1 MENESVML
9 TEFLKGFTGKDILA
23 EPIVYPKAEIK
34 KVEEPKK
41 RGFLTIKG
49 TGNSIDLKS
58 QPNFLKTDIESVF
71 KKLKLEVNAFEHSIG
86 GVTETH
92 ALYVP
97 NHSYKEL
104 TKQEVIDEIV
114 KKMGLKSPPTIT
126 HVKGNWSKMVDV
138 VEITFVR
145 REREA
150 QHLGDYLNSKKFWD
164 TKGDLLVPLG
174 KSGSPLFVDLAT
186 LPHLLITGTSGSG
199 KSESLNGMIL
209 SIHHRYTAQDVQFAF
224 IDPKL
229 LELNTYENSPL
240 IATYAE
246 KNAFFTNVNKSIEY
260 LESLVEVMERR
271 YRRLAT
277 AKVKNIKKFNEKN
290 PQAKLPYLIC
300 VIDEFAKL
308 VEVGDKERLFSA
320 VKRLTAEAR
329 ASGIILIVATQT
341 PRAEVLP
348 GQILGNLLTRVIFK
362 TGNKTES
369 DQVLK
374 VPEASFLQ
382 GKGDGIYVDAEGNKH
397 RFTGVYLDDK
407 VDELEKIINWSV

>member
-1 MENESVML
+1 MFGV
-9 TEFLKGFTGKDILA
+9 LKAFADGFTGTDEKITF
-23 EPIVYPKAEIK
+23 PKAETTKVK
-34 KVEEPKK
+34 KETTSS
-41 RGFLTIKG
+41 RGFLSIKG
-49 TGNSIDLKS
+49 TGQGIDKALKPDFTKE
-58 QPNFLKTDIESVF
+58 QIESVF
-71 KKLKLEVNAFEHSIG
+71 KKLKLEVTAFEYSIG
-86 GVTETH
+86 GITETH

-114 KKMGLKSPPTIT
+114 KKMGLKSAPTIT
-126 HVKGNWSKMVDV
+126 HVKGNWKQTIDV

-145 REREA
+145 REREP
-150 QHLGDYLNSKKFWD
+150 QHLGDYLNSEKFWKQ
-164 TKGDLLVPLG
+164 KGDLVVPLG
-174 KSGSPLFVDLAT
+174 KANAPLFVDLST

-209 SIHHRYTAQDVQFAF
+209 SIHHRYTARDVNFGF

-240 IATYAE
+240 IAKHGD
-246 KNAFFTNVNKSIEY
+246 KNAFFTQVDESICY
-260 LESLVEVMERR
+260 LESLVETMERR
-271 YRRLAT
+271 YRKLQK
-277 AKVKNIKKFNEKN
+277 AKVKNIKKYNEKN
-290 PQAKLPYLIC
+290 KENKLPYLIC
-300 VIDEFAKL
+300 IIDEFAKL

-320 VKRLTAEAR
+320 TKRLTAEAR

-341 PRAEVLP
+341 PRADVLP

-382 GKGDGIYVDAEGNKH
+382 GEGDGIYVDKKGQQH
-397 RFTGVYLDDK
+397 RFTGVYLDDE
-407 VDELEKIINWSV
+407 VDDLEKIINWSV

>member
-1 MENESVML
+1 ML
-9 TEFLKGFTGKDILA
+9 KDFMKGFRGQASKACHVL
-23 EPIVYPKAEIK
+23 PKAELSK
-34 KVEEPKK
+34 KKPKEK
-41 RGFLTIKG
+41 RGFLNIKG
-49 TGNSIDLKS
+49 TGRGIDLKS
-58 QPNFLKTDIESVF
+58 TPDFSKDDIEAVF
-71 KKLKLEVNAFEHSIG
+71 KKLKLTVKAFEYSIG
-86 GVTETH
+86 GITETH

-97 NHSYKEL
+97 DHSYKEL

-126 HVKGNWSKMVDV
+126 HVKGNWKKMIDV

-145 REREA
+145 REREP
-150 QHLGDYLNSKKFWD
+150 QHLGDYLNSEKYWKA
-164 TKGDLLVPLG
+164 KGDLIVPLG
-174 KSGSPLFVDLAT
+174 KANAALFVDLST

-209 SIHHRYTAQDVQFAF
+209 SIHHRYTSDDVQFAF

-229 LELNTYENSPL
+229 LELSIYENSPL
-240 IATYAE
+240 IATYGNQDNR
-246 KNAFFTNVNKSIEY
+246 KNAFFTQVDESISY

-271 YRRLAT
+271 YRKLLN
-277 AKVKNIKKFNEKN
+277 AKVKNIKKYNEKN
-290 PQAKLPYLIC
+290 PEKKLPYLIC

-308 VEVGDKERLFSA
+308 VEVGDKDRLFSC

-329 ASGIILIVATQT
+329 ASGIILILATQT

-362 TGNKTES
+362 TGNKVES

-382 GKGDGIYVDAEGNKH
+382 GKGDGIYVDAEGYKH

-407 VDELEKIINWSV
+407 VDELEKIINWRL

>member
-1 MENESVML
+1 M
-9 TEFLKGFTGKDILA
+9 KGFRGQASTEVHVFPKVTI
-23 EPIVYPKAEIK
+23 EKTKKPKAE
-34 KVEEPKK
+34 
-41 RGFLTIKG
+41 RGFFSIKG
-49 TGNSIDLKS
+49 TGNGIDTKS
-58 QPNFLKTDIESVF
+58 LPDFQKADIESVF
-71 KKLKLEVNAFEHSIG
+71 KKLKLEVTAFQHSIG
-86 GVTETH
+86 GITETH

-97 NHSYKEL
+97 NHSYAEL
-104 TKQEVIDEIV
+104 TKQQVIDEIV
-114 KKMGLKSPPTIT
+114 KKMGLRSPPTIT
-126 HVKGNWSKMVDV
+126 HVKGNWKKVIDV

-145 REREA
+145 RKREP
-150 QHLGDYLNSKKFWD
+150 QHLGDYLNADRYWK
-164 TKGDLLVPLG
+164 TKGDLIVPLG
-174 KSGSPLFVDLAT
+174 KANQALFIDLST

-209 SIHHRYTAQDVQFAF
+209 SIHHRYTASDVQFAF

-229 LELNTYENSPL
+229 LELSTYENSPL
-240 IATYAE
+240 VATYGKQDHR
-246 KNAFFTNVNKSIEY
+246 KNAFFTKVDESISY

-271 YRRLAT
+271 YRVLLS
-277 AKVKNIKKFNEKN
+277 AKVKNIKQYHEKKPN
-290 PQAKLPYLIC
+290 DKMPYLIC

-308 VEVGDKERLFSA
+308 VEVGDKDRLFSA

-329 ASGIILIVATQT
+329 ASGIILILATQT

-382 GKGDGIYVDAEGNKH
+382 GKGDGIYVDSEGQKH
-397 RFTGVYLDDK
+397 RFTGVYLDDE
-407 VDELEKIINWSV
+407 VDELEKIINWSL